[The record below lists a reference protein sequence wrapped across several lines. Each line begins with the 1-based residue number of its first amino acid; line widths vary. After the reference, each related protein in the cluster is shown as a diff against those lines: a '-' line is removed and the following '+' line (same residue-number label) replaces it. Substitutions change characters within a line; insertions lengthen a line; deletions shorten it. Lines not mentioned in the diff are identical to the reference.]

1 MAWNFAGSHFCEFS
15 NGLQKLITANIFPGK
30 IYFRVNILLLKL
42 ATKNTVLRNCVC
54 STTTCLNICNYLL
67 SHCTYSVKTK
77 ILSKICPGLSEIAK
91 IYSQREKPIFP
102 NRKYCCHKIQKIA
115 NLPKKKP
122 PVKILH
128 HTVHTKSTY
137 PIKNDNKIGSC
148 SV

>member
-54 STTTCLNICNYLL
+54 STTTCLKICNYLL
-67 SHCTYSVKTK
+67 SHCTYSVKTR

-102 NRKYCCHKIQKIA
+102 NRKYCSHKIQKIA
-115 NLPKKKP
+115 NLPKKKTSC
-122 PVKILH
+122 KNFTSH
-128 HTVHTKSTY
+128 GTY
-137 PIKNDNKIGSC
+137 KKHVSN
-148 SV
+148 

>member
-30 IYFRVNILLLKL
+30 IYFRVNIPLLKL

-77 ILSKICPGLSEIAK
+77 ILSKICPGLSEIVK

-102 NRKYCCHKIQKIA
+102 NRKYCSHKIQKIA
-115 NLPKKKP
+115 NLPKKKTSC
-122 PVKILH
+122 KNFTSH
-128 HTVHTKSTY
+128 GTY
-137 PIKNDNKIGSC
+137 KKHVSN
-148 SV
+148 

>member
-1 MAWNFAGSHFCEFS
+1 MRHGIFAGSHFCEFS

-102 NRKYCCHKIQKIA
+102 NRKYCSKKIQKIA
-115 NLPKKKP
+115 NLPKKKTSC
-122 PVKILH
+122 KNFTSH
-128 HTVHTKSTY
+128 GTY
-137 PIKNDNKIGSC
+137 KKHVSN
-148 SV
+148 

>member
-1 MAWNFAGSHFCEFS
+1 MWHGIFAGSHFCEFS

-42 ATKNTVLRNCVC
+42 ATKNTVLRNCFC
-54 STTTCLNICNYLL
+54 STTTCLNIRNYLL

-102 NRKYCCHKIQKIA
+102 NRKYCSHKIQKIA
-115 NLPKKKP
+115 NLPKKKTSC
-122 PVKILH
+122 KNFTSH
-128 HTVHTKSTY
+128 GTY
-137 PIKNDNKIGSC
+137 KKHVSN
-148 SV
+148 